1 MNIFK
6 LLITTPLGY
15 ILGWINDFV
24 NNYGVAIILFTI
36 LIKLILLPL
45 GLKQQKSMTKMQKVQ
60 PKLKEI
66 QEKYQYDQN
75 KASQES
81 MKLYK
86 EYGVNPAGGCLP
98 LLIQFPILI
107 GLYQVIYRP
116 LTYILHFSADKVKAL
131 QETYKLTDA
140 ASARMAE
147 LVIATKEKLL
157 NFNFFGLDLSQIP
170 MDTFKEFMAGK
181 AEAVALVI
189 LIIPILS
196 TLTTYLSSK
205 VTSYLND
212 ANKEKKEEEP
222 QKPQRVLSPDQKT
235 NSSNAANSAESMT
248 KTMNWMMPLMTLWLT
263 LTLPSTLGLYWTVS
277 NVLSLAQTVLLNGY
291 YNKKLEAE
299 LEVQDAEREKKLLEK
314 QKKYNMT
321 KKKKRG

>member
-1 MNIFK
+1 MNIFR

-24 NNYGVAIILFTI
+24 NNYGVAIILFTV

-45 GLKQQKSMTKMQKVQ
+45 GLKQQKSMTKMQRIQ

-66 QEKYQYDQN
+66 QEKYKYDQN
-75 KASQES
+75 KASMET

-116 LTYILHFSADKVKAL
+116 LTYILHMSASKIEELKKA
-131 QETYKLTDA
+131 YKLTGNA
-140 ASARMAE
+140 ASRMAE
-147 LVIATKEKLL
+147 IAISESEKLL
-157 NFNFFGLDLSQIP
+157 NFDFLGLNLSDIP
-170 MDTFKEFMAGK
+170 WDAIK
-181 AEAVALVI
+181 ANIASPKSLAL
-189 LIIPILS
+189 LIIPILAGLS
-196 TLTTYLSSK
+196 TFMSSK
-205 VTSYLND
+205 ITMMI
-212 ANKEKKEEEP
+212 NKDKTTEVKENKVPE
-222 QKPQRVLSPDQKT
+222 RVLSPDPKK
-235 NSSNAANSAESMT
+235 AAGNTQSAESMT
-248 KTMNWMMPLMTLWLT
+248 NSMTYIMPFMTVWFA
-263 LTLPSTLGLYWTVS
+263 LTLPSAMGLYWVIS
-277 NVLSLAQTVLLNGY
+277 NVLSLGQTILLNGY

-299 LEVQDAEREKKLLEK
+299 ISEQDSAREQKLVEK
-314 QKKYNMT
+314 QKKYNIN

>member
-1 MNIFK
+1 MNIFR

-24 NNYGVAIILFTI
+24 NNYGVAIILFTV

-45 GLKQQKSMTKMQKVQ
+45 GLKQQKSMTKMQRIQ

-66 QEKYQYDQN
+66 QEKYKYDQN
-75 KASQES
+75 KASMET

-116 LTYILHFSADKVKAL
+116 LTYILHMSASQVDKLKEA
-131 QETYKLTDA
+131 YKLTDSA
-140 ASARMAE
+140 AARMAE
-147 LVIATKEKLL
+147 IAISESEKLL
-157 NFNFFGLDLSQIP
+157 NFDFLGLNLSDIP
-170 MDTFKEFMAGK
+170 WDAIK
-181 AEAVALVI
+181 ANITSPKSLAL
-189 LIIPILS
+189 LIIPILAGLS
-196 TLTTYLSSK
+196 TFMSSK
-205 VTSYLND
+205 ITMMM
-212 ANKEKKEEEP
+212 NKDKSSEAKENKAPE
-222 QKPQRVLSPDQKT
+222 RVLSPDPKKAAG
-235 NSSNAANSAESMT
+235 NAQSAESMT
-248 KTMNWMMPLMTLWLT
+248 NSMTYIMPFMTVWFA
-263 LTLPSTLGLYWTVS
+263 LTLPSAMGLYWVIS
-277 NVLSLAQTVLLNGY
+277 NVLSLGQTILLNGY

-299 LEVQDAEREKKLLEK
+299 ISEQDAAREQKLIEK
-314 QKKYNMT
+314 QKKYNIN

>member
-24 NNYGVAIILFTI
+24 NNYGVAIILFTV
-36 LIKLILLPL
+36 LIKLVLLPL
-45 GLKQQKSMTKMQKVQ
+45 GLKQQKAMTKMQKIQ

-66 QEKYQYDQN
+66 QEKYKFDQN
-75 KASQES
+75 MVSQES

-116 LTYILHFSADKVKAL
+116 LTYILHMSNGEINNLKKLYD
-131 QETYKLTDA
+131 LTDK
-140 ASARMAE
+140 ASSRMAE
-147 LVIATKEKLL
+147 LLIATEEKLL
-157 NFNFFGLDLSQIP
+157 NFDFFGLDLSQIP
-170 MDTFKEFMAGK
+170 SNVFGAFMNNKVGA
-181 AEAVALVI
+181 AA
-189 LIIPILS
+189 LIIFIIPVLA
-196 TLTTYLSSK
+196 TVTTYFSGK
-205 VTSYLND
+205 ITAYMND
-212 ANKEKKEEEP
+212 ANKPKEEEP
-222 QKPQRVLSPDQKT
+222 KKPQRVLSPDQKPA
-235 NSSNAANSAESMT
+235 SNGSGNAESMT

-263 LTLPSTLGLYWTVS
+263 VTLPSTLGLYWTVS
-277 NVLSLAQTVLLNGY
+277 NVLSLIQSVLLNGY
-291 YNKKLEAE
+291 YSKKLEAE
-299 LEVQDAEREKKLLEK
+299 IEAQDAEHQKKLLEK
-314 QKKYNMT
+314 QKKYNIN